1 MRCSRW
7 EWRWWNLE
15 KPRVAY
21 GRRKEL
27 LLTGP
32 LACCCRGA
40 VRSLSPRVWWGCW
53 ATLPLR
59 RRSLRHWRR
68 FVQDKRKYSL
78 FKIKWAL
85 RSKNLYSNNKVSPLY
100 IRCKNVNF
108 RVGESE
114 NPVRTVRN
122 CTYFAL
128 FHIFPL
134 EMNFDKDF
142 SKLFSVLDVKGMHT
156 MYGPYG
162 HRKLIQSNTP
172 VKTFCKLGN
181 LCYQLLRGGII
192 FQWSRDWS
200 GLGAPGK
207 NSKNLC
213 LKWV

>member
-1 MRCSRW
+1 MYGKLWEASGIVFRKHSPLVTTRHAGPVPQLCLCCPLLAVDAASDRLFLVPFKVSFCLLLQALLTIIFTASGRPSMRCSRW

-40 VRSLSPRVWWGCW
+40 IRSLSPRVWWGCW

-114 NPVRTVRN
+114 NPVRTARN

-128 FHIFPL
+128 FSH
-134 EMNFDKDF
+134 F
-142 SKLFSVLDVKGMHT
+142 S
-156 MYGPYG
+156 
-162 HRKLIQSNTP
+162 
-172 VKTFCKLGN
+172 
-181 LCYQLLRGGII
+181 
-192 FQWSRDWS
+192 S
-200 GLGAPGK
+200 GDEL
-207 NSKNLC
+207 
-213 LKWV
+213 W